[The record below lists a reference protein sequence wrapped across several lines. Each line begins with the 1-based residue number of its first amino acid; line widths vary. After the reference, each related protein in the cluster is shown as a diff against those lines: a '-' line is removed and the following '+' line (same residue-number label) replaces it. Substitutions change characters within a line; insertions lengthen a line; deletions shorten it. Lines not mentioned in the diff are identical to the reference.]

1 MIEAITESN
10 TITIPTSAEIE
21 IELIKIL
28 YNTITIKNKHAQHS
42 REKHIEQCPECHE
55 TIYAYDYWRGEIL
68 CEKCCRVIKDNA
80 PITYFEDLP
89 QEHYIDNHD
98 EEDLPDYFKAIY
110 NNENSTD
117 DSEGSGVQNSY
128 ERLMEAQRRLKSVD
142 ASKPKNVKEWRRHRQ
157 LDYLYILKSRLGS
170 TDTQIANVE
179 YIIQKHGIKYFHRKA
194 SYEEIITSILI
205 WRMKKDQGNRLNG
218 HITKLTC
225 EGCFNKKTYSFI
237 KLKLDSLP

>member
-10 TITIPTSAEIE
+10 NITIPTSAEIE

-28 YNTITIKNKHAQHS
+28 YNTINLKNKHAQHS

-89 QEHYIDNHD
+89 QEHYIDNND
-98 EEDLPDYFKAIY
+98 EDLPDYFKAIY

-117 DSEGSGVQNSY
+117 DSEGSGVQTSY
-128 ERLMEAQRRLKSVD
+128 ERLMEAQRRLKHTKSSIKQD
-142 ASKPKNVKEWRRHRQ
+142 KGEWRRHRQ
-157 LDYLYILKSRLGS
+157 RDYLSILKSRLGS
-170 TDTQIANVE
+170 NNTQIADVE

-194 SYEEIITSILI
+194 SDEEIMTSILL

-218 HITKLTC
+218 QITKLTC
-225 EGCFNKKTYSFI
+225 EGCFNNKTYAFI
-237 KLKLDSLP
+237 KTKLDSLP